1 MEKKRALID
10 ERLGFIISLKPPS
23 LLKDAIE
30 YSLFPGGK
38 RIRPIL
44 CLLSCKLVSGDFVKA
59 LDVSV
64 AIELIHT
71 YSLIHDD
78 IMDLDEERRG
88 KPSLY
93 KKYGIPLAILAGDG
107 LLTLAFEIL
116 SDYPLISKEIAMA
129 IGMDGM
135 VFGQA
140 EDILSMR
147 NAECGMRN
155 EEEINLNK
163 TAKLFMASC
172 VSGGMIGKGSKE
184 QIEALREFGLNFG
197 LLFQL
202 KDDRVDNGI
211 SLKDYE
217 ERMPGLLDK
226 AKISLSIFKKD
237 NPLVKLLSYF
247 KKDLSC

>member
-10 ERLGFIISLKPPS
+10 ERIGSIISLKPPS

-44 CLLSCKLVSGDFVKA
+44 CLLSSEVVSGDFIKA
-59 LDVSV
+59 LDVCV

-88 KPSLY
+88 KPSVY

-116 SDYPLISKEIAMA
+116 SDYPLISKEIAKA

-135 VFGQA
+135 VLGQS
-140 EDILSMR
+140 EDVLKSQ
-147 NAECGMRN
+147 NQDN
-155 EEEINLNK
+155 INLNK

-202 KDDRVDNGI
+202 KDDRVDKRI
-211 SLKDYE
+211 ILKDYE

-237 NPLVKLLSYF
+237 NPLIKLLSYF
-247 KKDLSC
+247 KN

>member
-10 ERLGFIISLKPPS
+10 ERIGFIISLKPPS

-44 CLLSCKLVSGDFVKA
+44 CLLSSEVVSGDFIKA
-59 LDVSV
+59 LDVCV

-78 IMDLDEERRG
+78 IMDCDEERRE
-88 KPSLY
+88 KPSVY

-116 SDYPLISKEIAMA
+116 SSHPLISKEIAKA
-129 IGMDGM
+129 IGIDGM
-135 VFGQA
+135 VLGQS
-140 EDILSMR
+140 EDVLKSQ
-147 NAECGMRN
+147 NQDN
-155 EEEINLNK
+155 INLNK

-197 LLFQL
+197 LCFQL
-202 KDDRVDNGI
+202 KDDLVDHKI
-211 SLKDYE
+211 SLKDYKE
-217 ERMPGLLDK
+217 K
-226 AKISLSIFKKD
+226 APLFLNKTISSISIFKKD
-237 NPLVKLLSYF
+237 NPLIKLLSYF
-247 KKDLSC
+247 KN